1 MRAVQAR
8 AMILAAGRGE
18 RMRPL
23 TDTMPKPLL
32 PAGGRPLIVRQIEA
46 LARAGFDSIAINVA
60 WLGDQL
66 VEALGDGGRWGVTIA
81 WSREPEPLEVAGGIA
96 NALPLLRPGPVVV
109 VSGDVWTRYDYRD
122 LAGRIAAMERSSAP
136 PRAHLVMVPNPVWH
150 AGGDFALESGRVHL
164 DGAAR
169 CTYGNIGVYD
179 SALFDAVVPG
189 AKAALL
195 PLLRDWIGRGL
206 VSGERY
212 DGAWVNA
219 GTPEDLEALDA
230 RLATTSYGDDGQ
242 DRATD
247 TTR

>member
-1 MRAVQAR
+1 PLLGTCARRRPPGRRRFFRLLSRLRMDGHSARAQGARDLRSPQPSRRQGPLPRRPAEGDGLPAARSFALPRVRPAAARARCVRDAREARLMRAVQAR

-96 NALPLLRPGPVVV
+96 NALPLL
-109 VSGDVWTRYDYRD
+109 
-122 LAGRIAAMERSSAP
+122 
-136 PRAHLVMVPNPVWH
+136 
-150 AGGDFALESGRVHL
+150 
-164 DGAAR
+164 
-169 CTYGNIGVYD
+169 
-179 SALFDAVVPG
+179 
-189 AKAALL
+189 
-195 PLLRDWIGRGL
+195 
-206 VSGERY
+206 
-212 DGAWVNA
+212 
-219 GTPEDLEALDA
+219 
-230 RLATTSYGDDGQ
+230 
-242 DRATD
+242 
-247 TTR
+247 